1 MNLSKCDALSDFYD
15 FKIYCKIQHFE
26 QFFPIRITG
35 GKR

>member
-1 MNLSKCDALSDFYD
+1 MNLSKCDAFFDFDD
-15 FKIYCKIQHFE
+15 FKVYCKIQHFE